1 MMVEQW
7 SSKSHAWVRFLLSLL
22 LKLKNFF
29 SRINYKN
36 KKIIKF
42 KLITNLRKKKTL
54 KFKHKKIFKN
64 NFFIKINNLHRPL
77 YFNNK
82 NNFNDFNQIIFLSF
96 FNTNINKN
104 LIFLKSTSTLK
115 NIIPTYINNCEN
127 NFLRFNF
134 FYNIF
139 FFYFNNLILQKKIT
153 SFLNNSFYNFSRTN
167 DYTMNLNQTPHLLKF
182 KNWNKTTYFFKNVKK
197 QTHLLNIFSDTK
209 LFFKHLIKLKRNFN
223 FYKILKTD
231 WVSINM
237 AILTKNT
244 IHLNLNTYFKFKK
257 IQNYNYC
264 ELSKINLMFN
274 NLNRDLLTETT
285 NFSNKQ
291 NKFKNIKQF
300 INKFYLKKNQ
310 IFNNSSNIAI
320 NFNFKK
326 QFIREKFPQTPFL
339 NTYFNKNNL
348 FIPSNLEFILYLLNN
363 PLVFKFLNKN
373 FKNFNLIS
381 FSNINKLLN
390 DFFFYKIN
398 SVFFQSNLIPLNNFR
413 YDIKKRILKIFSYS
427 RFPTISSIWHHN
439 VLIRFLEFFTGK
451 KIYFKIFAFLQ
462 TSLNLEEKAQC
473 LIWSQKVKYFRKVLG
488 PKLFLNESLQ
498 IIYLSLK
505 LKDPFLLSNWM
516 VATMQKISFW
526 KYKTFLRYLKYVLRY
541 FFWVIFKELNVK
553 GVKFQLKGKVSV
565 AGNARTRTVF
575 HSIGFTSHATFNN
588 KILYK
593 LNLIKTFTGVLGLKV
608 WIVF

>member
-1 MMVEQW
+1 MVEQW

-22 LKLKNFF
+22 LKLKKFF
-29 SRINYKN
+29 SRINYK
-36 KKIIKF
+36 KKKLIKF
-42 KLITNLRKKKTL
+42 KLITNLKKNTPSR
-54 KFKHKKIFKN
+54 FKYKKIFKN
-64 NFFIKINNLHRPL
+64 SSFIKINNLPQL
-77 YFNNK
+77 FYFNNK
-82 NNFNDFNQIIFLSF
+82 SSFKFPVQIAFLSF
-96 FNTNINKN
+96 FNANKD
-104 LIFLKSTSTLK
+104 LIFLKSITAFKNTTLM
-115 NIIPTYINNCEN
+115 NINNYEN
-127 NFLRFNF
+127 NFIRFNF
-134 FYNIF
+134 FYNIY

-153 SFLNNSFYNFSRTN
+153 PFLNSLSHNFSYINYCNTN
-167 DYTMNLNQTPHLLKF
+167 FNLTPHALKF
-182 KNWNKTTYFFKNVKK
+182 KSWNKNTHFFKNIKK
-197 QTHLLNIFSDTK
+197 QTYFLNTFSDTK

-231 WVSINM
+231 WVSTNM

-244 IHLNLNTYFKFKK
+244 IHLNLNTYFKFKCVL
-257 IQNYNYC
+257 NYNYPW
-264 ELSKINLMFN
+264 LSKTTLMFN
-274 NLNRDLLTETT
+274 NLNKDLLVETST
-285 NFSNKQ
+285 FFNKQ
-291 NKFKNIKQF
+291 NQFKNLKQF
-300 INKFYLKKNQ
+300 FNKFYLKKNQ
-310 IFNNSSNIAI
+310 KNQVIANSINVSL
-320 NFNFKK
+320 NFNLKK
-326 QFIREKFPQTPFL
+326 QFIHETPSRSPFL
-339 NTYFNKNNL
+339 DIYFNKNNL
-348 FIPSNLEFILYLLNN
+348 TVPSNLEFTLYLLNN
-363 PLVFKFLNKN
+363 PIVFKFLNKN
-373 FKNFNLIS
+373 FKNLNLMS
-381 FSNINKLLN
+381 FSNINKLLT
-390 DFFFYKIN
+390 DFFFYKPD
-398 SVFFQSNLIPLNNFR
+398 STFFQSNLIPLNHFR
-413 YDIKKRILKIFSYS
+413 YDIKKKILKIFSYS

-439 VLIRFLEFFTGK
+439 VLIRFLELFTGK
-451 KIYFKIFAFLQ
+451 KIFFKIFGYLQ